1 MATRDLNLPADPRHA
16 RRGVWGWML
25 FDWANQPF
33 NTLIV
38 TFVFAPYFIAEVV
51 GDPVRG
57 QAIWGTAA
65 AIAGGSVALFAPLL
79 GAIADRTGAR
89 KTWVLAFS
97 VPYLA
102 GCLGLWLAVPQMAD
116 PTVVLIAYALA
127 FIGAEFGQVF
137 TNAMLPD
144 LGPRRE
150 IGRISGSGWAIGYV
164 GGVVSLILVLAF
176 LAPAPGSERTLIGL
190 APVFGLDPALGE
202 PARAT
207 GPLAAIWY
215 LIFALPLFLWTPDI
229 PRQPIAGAVRAGV
242 TDLVTTVRQIRRH
255 RSLFTFLAAS
265 MIYRDGLV
273 ALFAFGG
280 IYAAGV
286 LGWGMFQLGIFGVIA
301 AGVGAVGAWAGGRAD
316 RAFGPK
322 PVIVFS
328 IWCLIG
334 VSLITLLTTRD
345 SILFMAVPEG
355 SNLPDHLFM
364 VAGGILGAAS
374 GALQAASRTLLVHQA
389 EGRVSLTQAFGLFAL
404 SGRITAFIGPAL
416 IAAVT
421 ALSGSQR
428 LGISP
433 VILLY
438 AAGLV
443 LLYWVNTDEQPGDT
457 PA

>member
-1 MATRDLNLPADPRHA
+1 AGLAPRAARVGSGLDRCGGDTPMATRDVNPPADPRHA

-51 GDPVRG
+51 GDPVRA

-116 PTVVLIAYALA
+116 PTVVLTAYALA

-207 GPLAAIWY
+207 GPLSAIWY

-255 RSLFTFLAAS
+255 RSLFIFLAAS

-328 IWCLIG
+328 IWCLI
-334 VSLITLLTTRD
+334 
-345 SILFMAVPEG
+345 
-355 SNLPDHLFM
+355 
-364 VAGGILGAAS
+364 
-374 GALQAASRTLLVHQA
+374 
-389 EGRVSLTQAFGLFAL
+389 
-404 SGRITAFIGPAL
+404 
-416 IAAVT
+416 
-421 ALSGSQR
+421 
-428 LGISP
+428 
-433 VILLY
+433 
-438 AAGLV
+438 
-443 LLYWVNTDEQPGDT
+443 
-457 PA
+457 